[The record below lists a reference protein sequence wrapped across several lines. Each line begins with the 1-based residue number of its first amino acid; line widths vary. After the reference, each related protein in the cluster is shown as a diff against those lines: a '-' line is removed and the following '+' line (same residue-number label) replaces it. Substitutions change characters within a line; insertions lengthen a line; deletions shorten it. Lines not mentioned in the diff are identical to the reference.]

1 MYPIYTINQETNKT
15 FLFIYRGR
23 AQVFFPRFGIL
34 GNFTEANYG
43 TANLRYRATDDAAPG
58 TIADRVDEWQ

>member
-15 FLFIYRGR
+15 FLFIYRGC

-34 GNFTEANYG
+34 GNFMEANYG
-43 TANLRYRATDDAAPG
+43 AANLRHRASDNLAPSTVAG
-58 TIADRVDEWQ
+58 RVDERQ